1 MNNQEPLLLDI
12 SRAALIVGVSS
23 STIRKWTADG
33 LPFVRAGAGGKKMYA
48 RRDIERFVERLKE
61 RVE

>member
-1 MNNQEPLLLDI
+1 MDNQEPLLIDI
-12 SRAALIVGVSS
+12 SRAALIAGVSAS
-23 STIRKWTADG
+23 SIRKWTADG

-48 RRDIERFVERLKE
+48 RRDIERFIERLKE